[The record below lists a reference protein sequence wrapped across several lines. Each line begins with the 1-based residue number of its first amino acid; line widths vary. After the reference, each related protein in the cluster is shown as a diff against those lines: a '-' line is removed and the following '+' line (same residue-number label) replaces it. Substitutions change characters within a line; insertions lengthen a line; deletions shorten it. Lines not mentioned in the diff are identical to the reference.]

1 MSGKCDN
8 LKLVLLYVNKFYKY
22 VYFVMLY
29 IINYWIMVVIDKFLM
44 CLSGFIYKLYKND
57 LINNRNNNVKME
69 NM

>member
-1 MSGKCDN
+1 
-8 LKLVLLYVNKFYKY
+8 
-22 VYFVMLY
+22 
-29 IINYWIMVVIDKFLM
+29 MVVIDKFLM